1 MLDQLITSIN
11 WQDYH
16 TNQKRYKAGT
26 FIIEQD
32 SPPSSLFILVK
43 GMLYTYRNKTLISTV
58 DKEGEYF
65 GEVSILLNIPHSA
78 TVETVI
84 ESEII
89 EIPLKDVT
97 PFLTK
102 SPIVAISLARSL
114 ADRLVNQN
122 TQLAR
127 KIVEPLKNLED
138 QKNIKT
144 RSGVKDSLDLD
155 RLKNH
160 YKEFRPHVELILQG
174 RKPTALYILVSGKVE
189 IIKNS
194 KVIAVEDV
202 PGYYFGDVSV
212 LRDSPANAT
221 VKTIDKTICIEIP
234 ISKVSDFLTHSPDV
248 AINISKKLAER
259 ILTINDEFLN
269 LQEELSRKNML
280 KFVKKN
286 SNF

>member
-32 SPPSSLFILVK
+32 SPASSLFILVK

-58 DKEGEYF
+58 DRTGEYF

-78 TVETVI
+78 TIETVV

-89 EIPLKDVT
+89 EIPAKDVI

-114 ADRLVNQN
+114 ADRLVDQN

-127 KIVEPLKNLED
+127 KIVEPLKNLEE
-138 QKNIKT
+138 QKNTKT
-144 RSGVKDSLDLD
+144 RSGIKDNLDLD

-160 YKEFRPHVELILQG
+160 YKEFRPNVELILQG
-174 RKPTALYILVSGKVE
+174 RKPTSLYILVSGKVE
-189 IIKNS
+189 IVKNN
-194 KVIAVEDV
+194 KVIAVESI

-221 VKTIDKTICIEIP
+221 VKTIEKTTCIEIP

-248 AINISKKLAER
+248 AINISRKLAER

-269 LQEELSRKNML
+269 LQEELAKKNNL
-280 KFVKKN
+280 KFIKKN
-286 SNF
+286 YRH